1 MNFNIQTESQILE
14 YRKKYD
20 DLIEYLKNE
29 IIDIEYEKRSLR
41 NKKGKLETLENNV
54 KDFKTEKQKDDRDY
68 RM

>member
-20 DLIEYLKNE
+20 NIIEDLKNE
-29 IIDIEYEKRSLR
+29 IIDIEYENRSLR
-41 NKKGKLETLENNV
+41 SKKGKLETLENNV
-54 KDFKTEKQKDDRDY
+54 KDFKTEKQKNERDY